1 MVHARVPGDGKCTPG
16 PNQLLH
22 SVAIPLNSIL
32 PSFGRPRVDSEV
44 KPLIGSCF
52 LTFSPD
58 GATCGQ
64 HELDRRFKASEDP
77 DLFYFLLSRQLQDL
91 QLNLVLV
98 LFTGYAIRKD
108 TRKCAEFKTRP
119 KYTPNF
125 EMDDPWLTQERVRR
139 KDSKVEIG
147 SRV

>member
-1 MVHARVPGDGKCTPG
+1 
-16 PNQLLH
+16 
-22 SVAIPLNSIL
+22 LNSIL
-32 PSFGRPRVDSEV
+32 PSFGLPKGDAEV
-44 KPLIGSCF
+44 TPLIGSCF

-64 HELDRRFKASEDP
+64 HELDRRFKASQEP
-77 DLFYFLLSRQLQDL
+77 DLLRFLLSRQLQDL
-91 QLNLVLV
+91 QLNPLLVL
-98 LFTGYAIRKD
+98 LTGHAIRKD
-108 TRKCAEFKTRP
+108 TWKCAEFKTRQ

-139 KDSKVEIG
+139 KDPKFGIG